1 MEDEKTEPQDAEALP
16 FSAPAQ
22 GEQLDTDE
30 HACPNPQ
37 CRYDKHEDGANFCL
51 LCGTLLYTHCEDCLA
66 NNPQY
71 ARFCYYCGSDLDEL
85 REAAPLDR
93 E

>member
-1 MEDEKTEPQDAEALP
+1 MEDEKTEAQDTEVLP

-22 GEQLDTDE
+22 GELPDTDE
-30 HACPNPQ
+30 HTCPNPQ
-37 CRYDKHEDGANFCL
+37 CRYDKHADGANFCL

-85 REAAPLDR
+85 RENAQLDQ